1 MNNVFAPARAPIAAR
16 FLGTVV
22 LVTSLALGGCDR
34 PTIEEQQEPKS
45 TAIESAT
52 PAPQPASPSPEDAA
66 SAPSGDAADPAARS
80 GPAPSP
86 RPSEGASEWPWRV
99 PESWQFVAE
108 ERPMRLAT
116 YVVQGPEGPVEIAI
130 SRFPGDVGGML
141 ANVNRWRGQ
150 VGLPPTT
157 EAELDGMIE
166 RFQSPGFEGALLHI
180 KGAEQHIVVASL
192 YEASGDRTWTVRM
205 SGTES
210 IATSVREELF
220 EFARSFGRTDE

>member
-1 MNNVFAPARAPIAAR
+1 
-16 FLGTVV
+16 
-22 LVTSLALGGCDR
+22 
-34 PTIEEQQEPKS
+34 
-45 TAIESAT
+45 
-52 PAPQPASPSPEDAA
+52 
-66 SAPSGDAADPAARS
+66 
-80 GPAPSP
+80 
-86 RPSEGASEWPWRV
+86 
-99 PESWQFVAE
+99 
-108 ERPMRLAT
+108 MRLAT